1 MNRQSHRSR
10 KEEVRKSSSEQPTAG
25 GIIRPSCCDDATTPS
40 AAAGCAARCSCC
52 CWCGFAL
59 TMIRY
64 SSQYTVP
71 VQKPRPPSQQE
82 RGVEHKAIFRFFTLF
97 LGFSIFI
104 SISVFQQYFTAY
116 GDYEIPGIPEGSQWK
131 LFILYYI
138 CKKRILK
145 HYF

>member
-64 SSQYTVP
+64 TI
-71 VQKPRPPSQQE
+71 QQ
-82 RGVEHKAIFRFFTLF
+82 
-97 LGFSIFI
+97 
-104 SISVFQQYFTAY
+104 SVHSTGTEASPALSA
-116 GDYEIPGIPEGSQWK
+116 GEG
-131 LFILYYI
+131 
-138 CKKRILK
+138 RRT
-145 HYF
+145 